1 MKGGTNIEKQKNVKK
16 LTAALVLAFSLLL
29 AASGVALAR
38 TVYAGGQSIGV
49 LLETEGLT
57 VVGISP
63 VITDEGESVTP
74 ASDAGLQVGDVIIR
88 VDGEQVRGN
97 GEITELLERA
107 GAGGEACRVEY
118 LRQGE
123 SCVTEIHPVYCTSC
137 DSWRIGLYVRDEAAG
152 VGTLTFW
159 DPESG
164 VFGALGHNVN
174 GVSDGG
180 DGGPCGIVVRAVVQG
195 VEAGE
200 AGAPGEKL
208 GVLREDGWQGLIE
221 ANEVCGVF
229 GHMDSLPA
237 AGGQLL
243 ETACADQVEE
253 GPAQMLTVLD
263 GETVESFEVNILKA
277 GSELKEKGGLIVEV
291 TDPRLLDEAG
301 GIVQGMSGSP
311 LLQNGRLIGAVS
323 HVFINDPGKGY
334 GVYIGNM
341 LDAAENIDAAACA
354 EAA

>member
-1 MKGGTNIEKQKNVKK
+1 M
-16 LTAALVLAFSLLL
+16 AFCLLL
-29 AASGVALAR
+29 AASGAALAQ

-49 LLETEGLT
+49 LLKTEGLT

-63 VITDEGESVTP
+63 VTTDAGESVTP
-74 ASDAGLQVGDVIIR
+74 ASDAGLMIGDVITG

-97 GEITELLERA
+97 GEITELLARA
-107 GAGGEACRVEY
+107 GADGEACSVEY
-118 LRQGE
+118 VRQGE
-123 SCVTEIHPVYCTSC
+123 ACVTKIHPVYCASSN
-137 DSWRIGLYVRDEAAG
+137 SWRIGLYVRDDAAG

-164 VFGALGHNVN
+164 VFGALGHSVTGVEEN
-174 GVSDGG
+174 GTD
-180 DGGPCGIVVRAVVQG
+180 GPCGIVVRAVVQG
-195 VEAGE
+195 VKAGE

-208 GVLREDGWQGLIE
+208 GVLQEDGWQGLID
-221 ANEVCGVF
+221 ANEVCGIF
-229 GHMDSLPA
+229 GRMDSLPV

-243 ETACADQVEE
+243 ETASADQVEE
-253 GPAQMLTVLD
+253 GAAQMLTVLN
-263 GETVESFEVNILKA
+263 GETVESFQVNILKA

-301 GIVQGMSGSP
+301 GIIQGMSGSP

-334 GVYIGNM
+334 GVYIENM
-341 LDAAENIDAAACA
+341 LEEAEKIAAAA
-354 EAA
+354 